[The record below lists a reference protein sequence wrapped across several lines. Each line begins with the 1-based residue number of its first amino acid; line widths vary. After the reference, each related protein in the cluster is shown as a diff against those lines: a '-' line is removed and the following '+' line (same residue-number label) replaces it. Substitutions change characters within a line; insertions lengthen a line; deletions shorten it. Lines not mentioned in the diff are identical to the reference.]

1 MAVASPA
8 ADEMDDF
15 ELVSL
20 GKLGCRPSIA
30 WNEFAIEFNR
40 HTVRLH
46 AKQVQERGDSG
57 DRAELAILA
66 VDGELHSAAV
76 ARQAGGRSMGMS
88 KLIQPF
94 SLFNSFGH
102 VQASGFAYRFQCLL
116 DILSGGDEQS
126 SRDQRGAANPLSAVN
141 GDVLAM
147 LEFGTQLCD

>member
-15 ELVSL
+15 EFVAAGQLSRGPAVP
-20 GKLGCRPSIA
+20 R
-30 WNEFAIEFNR
+30 NEFAIEFNR

-46 AKQVQERGDSG
+46 AKLVQERRNSR
-57 DRAELAILA
+57 DRTEFAILA

-76 ARQAGGRSMGMS
+76 TGKAGGRSMRMS

-102 VQASGFAYRFQCLL
+102 VQASGFAYRFRCLL
-116 DILSGGDEQS
+116 DILSGGDQQS